1 MKIRTRQCW
10 KKACEG
16 PMHLVIDVHRAQ
28 KTDKIQ
34 SLLRD
39 ECETEI
45 TYVPGEDFAEIFH
58 LMKSNLQEDALVQS
72 NQ

>member
-1 MKIRTRQCW
+1 
-10 KKACEG
+10 
-16 PMHLVIDVHRAQ
+16 MHLVIDVHRAQ

-45 TYVPGEDFAEIFH
+45 TYVPGEKFVEIFRQ
-58 LMKSNLQEDALVQS
+58 MKPNLQEDARVSSIQ
-72 NQ
+72 